1 MKGKP
6 LKYTIDG
13 KFISI
18 SKVNNTESQTE
29 TPKSGKLESVGGYVY
44 DVATK
49 EPVIGAQVRI
59 LGTNIATVT
68 DVNGAFSFD
77 YLLRGGESAQISY
90 VGMKTRVVKM
100 TKMMNIG
107 LESDVKQVGEVVVTG
122 IFRKAKES
130 YTGAVSTVGKE
141 KLEMFRGS
149 NLLQTLKNV
158 DASLNFPIN
167 NVAGSN
173 PNVLP
178 NLDIRGISTLPMN
191 VEEFNT
197 NAGQT
202 VNTPLIILD
211 GFEISL
217 TKLMDYN
224 DDQIES
230 INILKDAAATA
241 IYGSRG
247 ANGVIIVVTKQPKEG
262 RLRVTAKT
270 GISLQIPDLS
280 SYQLLH
286 AADKLRLEKAV
297 GLYDPDKLDDK
308 LRYAEYYDERLQQV
322 LNGVDIDWIH
332 KPVHTGVGQNYNIR
346 LDGGAGAFRWA
357 ASLGN
362 NDIQGA
368 MKGSSRKNL
377 NGDITLMYSV
387 KNLIFRNYTSVT
399 SNHAKE
405 SKYGS
410 FQDYVDM
417 EPYDSP
423 YDEKGNLVK
432 TFYDYYHSKNLI
444 GNPLYNASLNTINKS
459 EYLQLINN
467 FSVEWQ
473 ILEGLRL
480 RAKLGVT
487 TNRSSSD
494 YFLPAESSYFTSD
507 DYQTASGQL
516 RKGLY
521 TYGNGTDNLFSANV
535 TASYSRTFADKHQI
549 YVGVD
554 YSMSDEKLYNYSF
567 TAEGF
572 SNSNLNLISNAA
584 QYQLDSHPKGDRTKT
599 RLVGFTGNANY
610 TYDNRYYIDL
620 SYRIDGSSKFGS
632 DKRFAPFWSTGI
644 GWNIHREK
652 WMKDQNIFSN
662 LRLKASYGITGTQN
676 FTTESVYTTYDYSN
690 DNRYLS

>member
-1 MKGKP
+1 MKRTVLPLLLTLLLMLTALTANAQNDVRLSMEFNNEDLPSALARLEKNSSYRFLFPTKTWSLTVSEGRAVHNAPFLAIVDFLLKEKP

-13 KFISI
+13 KFINI
-18 SKVNNTESQTE
+18 SKVNNTENQTE
-29 TPKSGKLESVGGYVY
+29 KPKSGKLESVGGYVY

-130 YTGAVSTVGKE
+130 YTGAVSTIGKE

-178 NLDIRGISTLPMN
+178 NLDIRGTSTLPMN

-247 ANGVIIVVTKQPKEG
+247 ANGVIVVITKQPKEG
-262 RLRVTAKT
+262 RLRVTAKA

-280 SYQLLH
+280 SYHLLH
-286 AADKLRLEKAV
+286 AADKLRL
-297 GLYDPDKLDDK
+297 
-308 LRYAEYYDERLQQV
+308 
-322 LNGVDIDWIH
+322 
-332 KPVHTGVGQNYNIR
+332 
-346 LDGGAGAFRWA
+346 
-357 ASLGN
+357 
-362 NDIQGA
+362 
-368 MKGSSRKNL
+368 
-377 NGDITLMYSV
+377 
-387 KNLIFRNYTSVT
+387 
-399 SNHAKE
+399 
-405 SKYGS
+405 
-410 FQDYVDM
+410 
-417 EPYDSP
+417 
-423 YDEKGNLVK
+423 
-432 TFYDYYHSKNLI
+432 
-444 GNPLYNASLNTINKS
+444 
-459 EYLQLINN
+459 
-467 FSVEWQ
+467 
-473 ILEGLRL
+473 
-480 RAKLGVT
+480 
-487 TNRSSSD
+487 
-494 YFLPAESSYFTSD
+494 
-507 DYQTASGQL
+507 
-516 RKGLY
+516 
-521 TYGNGTDNLFSANV
+521 
-535 TASYSRTFADKHQI
+535 
-549 YVGVD
+549 
-554 YSMSDEKLYNYSF
+554 
-567 TAEGF
+567 
-572 SNSNLNLISNAA
+572 
-584 QYQLDSHPKGDRTKT
+584 
-599 RLVGFTGNANY
+599 
-610 TYDNRYYIDL
+610 
-620 SYRIDGSSKFGS
+620 
-632 DKRFAPFWSTGI
+632 
-644 GWNIHREK
+644 
-652 WMKDQNIFSN
+652 
-662 LRLKASYGITGTQN
+662 
-676 FTTESVYTTYDYSN
+676 
-690 DNRYLS
+690 